1 MNSKNKR
8 RIYLYYVENIFLVV
22 IIISLFLAI
31 SLNKQNIEYLKREI
45 NKIPKNEEN
54 MIRKKAKYIAFVY
67 VFASIYFAYVAYV
80 DYVEEKIR
88 ERISN
93 DKICFSDDN
102 FTNVDYTIDTDTHT
116 ILEVTD
122 EVYSLYNKK
131 LSQLNHKA

>member
-8 RIYLYYVENIFLVV
+8 RIDLYYVENIFLVV

-54 MIRKKAKYIAFVY
+54 MIRKKAKYIALVY

-80 DYVEEKIR
+80 DYVEEKTKTRKLYLIAA
-88 ERISN
+88 
-93 DKICFSDDN
+93 
-102 FTNVDYTIDTDTHT
+102 T
-116 ILEVTD
+116 ILVI
-122 EVYSLYNKK
+122 SSLIRLYN
-131 LSQLNHKA
+131 LYFLDATIEGSEDYAL

>member
-54 MIRKKAKYIAFVY
+54 MIRKKAKYIALLLY
-67 VFASIYFAYVAYV
+67 
-80 DYVEEKIR
+80 
-88 ERISN
+88 
-93 DKICFSDDN
+93 
-102 FTNVDYTIDTDTHT
+102 
-116 ILEVTD
+116 ILLMWRMWTM
-122 EVYSLYNKK
+122 LKKK
-131 LSQLNHKA
+131 LKQENYI

>member
-1 MNSKNKR
+1 MQK
-8 RIYLYYVENIFLVV
+8 IFFLVV

-80 DYVEEKIR
+80 DYVEEKTKTRKLYLIAATILVISSLIR
-88 ERISN
+88 LYN
-93 DKICFSDDN
+93 LYFSDA
-102 FTNVDYTIDTDTHT
+102 TIEGSEGYA
-116 ILEVTD
+116 L
-122 EVYSLYNKK
+122 
-131 LSQLNHKA
+131 

>member
-54 MIRKKAKYIAFVY
+54 MIRKKAKYIPRLY
-67 VFASIYFAYVAYV
+67 
-80 DYVEEKIR
+80 
-88 ERISN
+88 
-93 DKICFSDDN
+93 
-102 FTNVDYTIDTDTHT
+102 
-116 ILEVTD
+116 ILLMWRMWTM
-122 EVYSLYNKK
+122 LKKK
-131 LSQLNHKA
+131 LKQENYI

>member
-8 RIYLYYVENIFLVV
+8 RIDLYYVENIFLVV

-80 DYVEEKIR
+80 DYVEEKTKTR
-88 ERISN
+88 
-93 DKICFSDDN
+93 
-102 FTNVDYTIDTDTHT
+102 
-116 ILEVTD
+116 
-122 EVYSLYNKK
+122 
-131 LSQLNHKA
+131 

>member
-8 RIYLYYVENIFLVV
+8 RIDLYYVENIFLVV

-67 VFASIYFAYVAYV
+67 VFAFIYFAMWRMWTML
-80 DYVEEKIR
+80 K
-88 ERISN
+88 
-93 DKICFSDDN
+93 
-102 FTNVDYTIDTDTHT
+102 
-116 ILEVTD
+116 
-122 EVYSLYNKK
+122 KK
-131 LSQLNHKA
+131 LKQENYI

>member
-8 RIYLYYVENIFLVV
+8 RIDLYYVENIFLVV

-67 VFASIYFAYVAYV
+67 VFVSIYFAYVAYV
-80 DYVEEKIR
+80 DYVEEKTKTRKLYLIAATILVISSLIR
-88 ERISN
+88 LYN
-93 DKICFSDDN
+93 LYFSDA
-102 FTNVDYTIDTDTHT
+102 TIEGSEDYA
-116 ILEVTD
+116 L
-122 EVYSLYNKK
+122 
-131 LSQLNHKA
+131 

>member
-8 RIYLYYVENIFLVV
+8 RIDLYYVENIFLVV

-31 SLNKQNIEYLKREI
+31 SLNKHNIEYLKREI

-80 DYVEEKIR
+80 DYVEEKTKTRKLYLIAATILVISSLIR
-88 ERISN
+88 LYN
-93 DKICFSDDN
+93 LYFSDA
-102 FTNVDYTIDTDTHT
+102 TIEGSEDYA
-116 ILEVTD
+116 L
-122 EVYSLYNKK
+122 
-131 LSQLNHKA
+131 